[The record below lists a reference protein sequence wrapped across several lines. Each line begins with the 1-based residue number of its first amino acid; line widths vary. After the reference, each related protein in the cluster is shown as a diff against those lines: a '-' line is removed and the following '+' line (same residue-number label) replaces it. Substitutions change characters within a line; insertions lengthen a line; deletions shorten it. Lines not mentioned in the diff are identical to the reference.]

1 MQVDSLVRSEN
12 QKFPWRMM
20 LISIE
25 DVKVLLEFFRVH
37 VVSIKRG
44 AKVLLERIED
54 NEEGLAHS
62 GTIDFT
68 NIPSQS
74 PSVLIPANHS
84 DRTTTY
90 E

>member
-1 MQVDSLVRSEN
+1 
-12 QKFPWRMM
+12 MM

-68 NIPSQS
+68 GIPSPS
-74 PSVLIPANHS
+74 PSVLIPSKDSERSATFDS
-84 DRTTTY
+84 FTV
-90 E
+90 